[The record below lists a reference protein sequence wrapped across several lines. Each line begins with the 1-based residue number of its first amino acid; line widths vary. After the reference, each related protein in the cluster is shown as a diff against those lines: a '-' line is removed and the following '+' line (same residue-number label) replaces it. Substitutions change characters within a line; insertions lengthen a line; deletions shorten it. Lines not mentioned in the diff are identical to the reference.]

1 MRKPKTIKFKKLKK
15 PKFRGCSLDQ
25 FKRHCLKNN
34 GIGYMY
40 IIRLDGDGESFIKV
54 GISSNIENRFKSI
67 PYSCTVLKLISGS
80 ATSIYVREQQVHKML
95 KEQRYIPQK
104 RFGGK
109 YECYPLS
116 SCALLGVSE
125 RNQF

>member
-15 PKFRGCSLDQ
+15 PKFKGCSLDQ

-67 PYSCTVLKLISGS
+67 PYSCTVLKLISGNCS
-80 ATSIYVREQQVHKML
+80 FIYFKEQGIHKAL

-104 RFGGK
+104 RFGGR
-109 YECYPLS
+109 YECYPVGVVGM
-116 SCALLGVSE
+116 LGIE
-125 RNQF
+125 